1 MGTFKEDNGKTRI
14 GVFLKN
20 YAPDLL
26 NVAADLTGI
35 KALGALGDA
44 IKGTSELSEVQKQ
57 EALELLR
64 LDIEF
69 EKEITKRHS
78 IDMASDSW
86 LSKNIRPLAL
96 IYLLTMVTF
105 LAFFD
110 SAKENFNVP
119 EGYISLVTQL
129 LIIVFGFYFVGREIQ
144 KGIINYKKK

>member
-26 NVAADLTGI
+26 NVAGDLTGI